1 MATILSAAN
10 LAQLDYDYGM
20 LGNPRERG
28 PLQQRLALL
37 KQQHLELLTLLSRS
51 HASLAATDELEAKL
65 EAVAAEMTELESV
78 LMPPLRK
85 TA

>member
-1 MATILSAAN
+1 M
-10 LAQLDYDYGM
+10 DYDDPM
-20 LGNPRERG
+20 LGSPRERG

-51 HASLAATDELEAKL
+51 HPSLAATDELEAKL
-65 EAVAAEMTELESV
+65 EAVAAEMAELESV

>member
-1 MATILSAAN
+1 
-10 LAQLDYDYGM
+10 M
-20 LGNPRERG
+20 LGSPQERG

-37 KQQHLELLTLLSRS
+37 KQRHIELLTLLSRS
-51 HASLAATDELEAKL
+51 HASVAATDELEVKL